1 MKKILLCFAISVIIF
16 LAGSVLLTKYA
27 YSAFI
32 LVSPIRTISKLIN
45 YAKNTSDYSIR
56 IRKAIADNTKRD
68 WKNNEMV
75 HKAIHRILDD
85 YLFEI
90 FDEINIEVNKDN
102 IHIIDL
108 MIDEIMKIAIVR
120 Y

>member
-1 MKKILLCFAISVIIF
+1 
-16 LAGSVLLTKYA
+16 
-27 YSAFI
+27 
-32 LVSPIRTISKLIN
+32 
-45 YAKNTSDYSIR
+45 
-56 IRKAIADNTKRD
+56 
-68 WKNNEMV
+68 MV

-90 FDEINIEVNKDN
+90 FDEINIEVNNDN